1 MSQVSSTRKLIGA
14 GAIMASGTMISRILG
29 VIRVMLVAF
38 ILGNGTRQADM
49 LALATMVPN
58 SLYILFAGGALNTVL
73 VPQIVRAIKNDDDGG
88 EAYTSR
94 IMTAFMLI
102 ITVVAV
108 VVTIGA
114 PLVTAIYTSPAWR
127 GTDLEA
133 QYASLVALTYLTL
146 PQIFFYG
153 AFFLLGQVL
162 NARDKFGPMMW
173 APIANNIIS
182 IAVMALYFVVWGND
196 DDHSSAFTT
205 PQILLLG
212 IGTTLGIVAQTAVM
226 IPYIRKLGF
235 KLRPR
240 FDLKGTGLGHTFSLT
255 KWTMGFVAVNQ
266 VGLMVVN
273 RLATSATAGGSGA
286 GVTVYANAH
295 LLWILPHSLITV
307 SLATAMLPNASRLA
321 AGGDFSGVAGE
332 FTKTVRLAMVAIVPA
347 TVAFLALSGPMAGLL
362 FGQGTGA
369 TDAVWIAWALM
380 AFALGL
386 IPFTVQFVCLR
397 TFYALENTRTPFF
410 LQTLIAGLNI
420 AGAIALVWW
429 VNSDA
434 WVAGALALAYSL
446 AYSIGVLV
454 TWQALRRRVPDLD
467 GRALVMHLVRL
478 LLGAGIGGVAAY
490 YLSGWLIGVV
500 PGRTVGQIVALAAG
514 GLVIL
519 VSFLLMGKALK
530 VKELGSLSELVGS
543 RFGRR
548 GGSRAGAVESSRDD
562 RSQGDDQMPT
572 AVVPALRDDMID
584 SFDTGPATVVRNKP
598 ATTKHTFPPV
608 AGTPSAPSSVD
619 EDTGRMAPLAPAGPR
634 SAAVDWSDGGELA
647 AGGEASDQDETTG
660 ALDIPGLFRDATPAR
675 IAAAGALLS
684 TRYELV
690 ERLASL
696 FGTET
701 WRAHDQVL
709 SRDVVVHVIAPGDPR
724 ISDVML
730 AARKGAVAT
739 DSRFLRVLDADEV
752 LDPTQGIGAFVVRE
766 YAPGRSLTDILA
778 AGPLSA
784 IESAHIVRDL
794 ADALVAV
801 HAQGLFHE
809 QLSPDNVII
818 TTSGAVRLGGFG
830 VEAALADRA
839 DHQHAWSARES
850 SDVVG
855 LGKILYATLV
865 RHWPGEAAFGMPA
878 APIVA
883 GETAPA
889 HTVKAGVSPALD
901 RICTVTLTQRGA
913 MSEPRISSAGQLVEA
928 LSMVLGTANAAADLE
943 ERVRGLD
950 RAVPSPS
957 GAPHDPFR
965 RPGETRVGIWAPVS
979 GTAPEEGTDVE
990 AATLA
995 RSAGLSREGD
1005 GAGRPVLSDD
1015 LFTGPRRT
1023 PGDVVPPPVAS
1034 TRVAGED
1041 PDRPRTRRGVVALL
1055 ALLVLIAV
1063 ASIIALWT
1071 ADPDQA
1077 ATTPSGPGASSPAAQ
1092 SQSPSVSQG
1101 AAGSP
1106 AIVGVRDFDPE
1117 EDGGNGE
1124 ENGDRAATV
1133 IDGDAGTT
1141 WVTMRYLR
1149 RPDMGGQKPGV
1160 GLILDLGAPTTVTS
1174 ATVTLVGGETAVELR
1189 VPSGSEPSMRTEAD
1203 WTIVGS
1209 NPAATGTA
1217 TIALDEPT
1225 ETQYLM
1231 VYVTSLPPVEG
1242 GFRAEIAE
1250 VTLQ

>member
-1 MSQVSSTRKLIGA
+1 
-14 GAIMASGTMISRILG
+14 
-29 VIRVMLVAF
+29 
-38 ILGNGTRQADM
+38 
-49 LALATMVPN
+49 
-58 SLYILFAGGALNTVL
+58 
-73 VPQIVRAIKNDDDGG
+73 
-88 EAYTSR
+88 
-94 IMTAFMLI
+94 
-102 ITVVAV
+102 
-108 VVTIGA
+108 
-114 PLVTAIYTSPAWR
+114 
-127 GTDLEA
+127 
-133 QYASLVALTYLTL
+133 
-146 PQIFFYG
+146 
-153 AFFLLGQVL
+153 
-162 NARDKFGPMMW
+162 
-173 APIANNIIS
+173 
-182 IAVMALYFVVWGND
+182 
-196 DDHSSAFTT
+196 
-205 PQILLLG
+205 
-212 IGTTLGIVAQTAVM
+212 
-226 IPYIRKLGF
+226 
-235 KLRPR
+235 
-240 FDLKGTGLGHTFSLT
+240 
-255 KWTMGFVAVNQ
+255 
-266 VGLMVVN
+266 
-273 RLATSATAGGSGA
+273 
-286 GVTVYANAH
+286 
-295 LLWILPHSLITV
+295 
-307 SLATAMLPNASRLA
+307 MLPNASRLA

-332 FTKTVRLAMVAIVPA
+332 FTKTVRLALVAIVPA
-347 TVAFLALSGPMAGLL
+347 TVAFLALAGPIAGIL
-362 FGQGTGA
+362 FGHGTGPD
-369 TDAVWIAWALM
+369 DAVLIAWALM

-420 AGAIALVWW
+420 AGAIALVWSGEFRPPGW
-429 VNSDA
+429 RGRWPWRTRWPTPSA
-434 WVAGALALAYSL
+434 C
-446 AYSIGVLV
+446 V

-619 EDTGRMAPLAPAGPR
+619 EETGRMAPLAPAGPR

-766 YAPGRSLTDILA
+766 YAPGRSLTDILT

-830 VEAALADRA
+830 VEVALADRA

-995 RSAGLSREGD
+995 RSAGLSRG
-1005 GAGRPVLSDD
+1005 
-1015 LFTGPRRT
+1015 
-1023 PGDVVPPPVAS
+1023 
-1034 TRVAGED
+1034 
-1041 PDRPRTRRGVVALL
+1041 
-1055 ALLVLIAV
+1055 
-1063 ASIIALWT
+1063 
-1071 ADPDQA
+1071 
-1077 ATTPSGPGASSPAAQ
+1077 
-1092 SQSPSVSQG
+1092 
-1101 AAGSP
+1101 GS
-1106 AIVGVRDFDPE
+1106 
-1117 EDGGNGE
+1117 
-1124 ENGDRAATV
+1124 
-1133 IDGDAGTT
+1133 
-1141 WVTMRYLR
+1141 
-1149 RPDMGGQKPGV
+1149 
-1160 GLILDLGAPTTVTS
+1160 
-1174 ATVTLVGGETAVELR
+1174 
-1189 VPSGSEPSMRTEAD
+1189 
-1203 WTIVGS
+1203 
-1209 NPAATGTA
+1209 
-1217 TIALDEPT
+1217 
-1225 ETQYLM
+1225 
-1231 VYVTSLPPVEG
+1231 
-1242 GFRAEIAE
+1242 
-1250 VTLQ
+1250 

>member
-1 MSQVSSTRKLIGA
+1 
-14 GAIMASGTMISRILG
+14 
-29 VIRVMLVAF
+29 
-38 ILGNGTRQADM
+38 
-49 LALATMVPN
+49 
-58 SLYILFAGGALNTVL
+58 
-73 VPQIVRAIKNDDDGG
+73 
-88 EAYTSR
+88 
-94 IMTAFMLI
+94 
-102 ITVVAV
+102 
-108 VVTIGA
+108 
-114 PLVTAIYTSPAWR
+114 
-127 GTDLEA
+127 
-133 QYASLVALTYLTL
+133 
-146 PQIFFYG
+146 
-153 AFFLLGQVL
+153 
-162 NARDKFGPMMW
+162 
-173 APIANNIIS
+173 
-182 IAVMALYFVVWGND
+182 
-196 DDHSSAFTT
+196 
-205 PQILLLG
+205 
-212 IGTTLGIVAQTAVM
+212 
-226 IPYIRKLGF
+226 
-235 KLRPR
+235 
-240 FDLKGTGLGHTFSLT
+240 
-255 KWTMGFVAVNQ
+255 
-266 VGLMVVN
+266 
-273 RLATSATAGGSGA
+273 
-286 GVTVYANAH
+286 
-295 LLWILPHSLITV
+295 
-307 SLATAMLPNASRLA
+307 
-321 AGGDFSGVAGE
+321 
-332 FTKTVRLAMVAIVPA
+332 
-347 TVAFLALSGPMAGLL
+347 
-362 FGQGTGA
+362 
-369 TDAVWIAWALM
+369 
-380 AFALGL
+380 
-386 IPFTVQFVCLR
+386 
-397 TFYALENTRTPFF
+397 
-410 LQTLIAGLNI
+410 
-420 AGAIALVWW
+420 
-429 VNSDA
+429 
-434 WVAGALALAYSL
+434 
-446 AYSIGVLV
+446 
-454 TWQALRRRVPDLD
+454 
-467 GRALVMHLVRL
+467 
-478 LLGAGIGGVAAY
+478 
-490 YLSGWLIGVV
+490 
-500 PGRTVGQIVALAAG
+500 
-514 GLVIL
+514 
-519 VSFLLMGKALK
+519 
-530 VKELGSLSELVGS
+530 
-543 RFGRR
+543 
-548 GGSRAGAVESSRDD
+548 
-562 RSQGDDQMPT
+562 MPT

-598 ATTKHTFPPV
+598 ATTQHTFPAV
-608 AGTPSAPSSVD
+608 AVPPSAPSVGD
-619 EDTGRMAPLAPAGPR
+619 EDTGRMAPLAPAGPS
-634 SAAVDWSDGGELA
+634 SAAGDWSDGGE
-647 AGGEASDQDETTG
+647 QTRTTRPPTRTRPPG
-660 ALDIPGLFRDATPAR
+660 ALDMPGLFRDTTPAR
-675 IAAAGALLS
+675 IAAAGALLG

-766 YAPGRSLTDILA
+766 YAPGRSLTEVLA

-794 ADALVAV
+794 ADALVGV

-809 QLSPDNVII
+809 QLTPDNVII

-850 SDVVG
+850 SDVLG

-943 ERVRGLD
+943 DRVRGLD

-1005 GAGRPVLSDD
+1005 GRPLLSDD
-1015 LFTGPRRT
+1015 LFTGPRRDT
-1023 PGDVVPPPVAS
+1023 RGRGSPAVDGVHEGRGRGPRPSPDPPRGGGAA
-1034 TRVAGED
+1034 RAAG
-1041 PDRPRTRRGVVALL
+1041 PHCGGVDHR
-1055 ALLVLIAV
+1055 AV
-1063 ASIIALWT
+1063 DGGP
-1071 ADPDQA
+1071 ADQS

-1092 SQSPSVSQG
+1092 SQSPSQS
-1101 AAGSP
+1101 AAGGP
-1106 AIVGVRDFDPE
+1106 TIVGVRDFDPE

-1124 ENGDRAATV
+1124 ENGDRAANV

-1203 WTIVGS
+1203 WTLVGS
-1209 NPAATGTA
+1209 NPAATGSA
-1217 TIALDEPT
+1217 TIELDEPR

>member
-1 MSQVSSTRKLIGA
+1 MSQVSSTRKLVGA

-88 EAYTSR
+88 EAYTNR

-102 ITVVAV
+102 ITAVAV
-108 VVTIGA
+108 LVTIGA

-127 GTDLEA
+127 ETDLEA

-173 APIANNIIS
+173 APIANNVIS

-212 IGTTLGIVAQTAVM
+212 IGTTLGIVAQTVVM
-226 IPYIRKLGF
+226 IPYVRKLGF
-235 KLRPR
+235 RLRPR

-286 GVTVYANAH
+286 GVSVYANAH

-321 AGGDFSGVAGE
+321 AGGNFGGVADE

-380 AFALGL
+380 AFAVGL

-410 LQTLIAGLNI
+410 LQTLIAGLNLS
-420 AGAIALVWW
+420 GAIALVWW

-446 AYSIGVLV
+446 AYSVGVFI
-454 TWQALRRRVPDLD
+454 TWQALRRKVPDLD

-500 PGRTVGQIVALAAG
+500 PGRAVGQIVALAVG

-519 VSFLLMGKALK
+519 ASFLLVGKALK
-530 VKELGSLSELVGS
+530 VKELGSLAELVGS

-548 GGSRAGAVESSRDD
+548 GGSRADAVGSSSDD
-562 RSQGDDQMPT
+562 SCQGVDQMPT

-584 SFDTGPATVVRNKP
+584 SFDTGPATVVRNRP
-598 ATTKHTFPPV
+598 ATTQHTFPAV
-608 AGTPSAPSSVD
+608 AVPPSAPSVGD
-619 EDTGRMAPLAPAGPR
+619 EDTGRMAPLAPAGPS
-634 SAAVDWSDGGELA
+634 SAAGDWSDGGERT
-647 AGGEASDQDETTG
+647 GDDEASDLDEATG
-660 ALDIPGLFRDATPAR
+660 ALDMPGLFRDTTPAR
-675 IAAAGALLS
+675 IAAAGALLG

-766 YAPGRSLTDILA
+766 YAPGRSLTEILA

-794 ADALVAV
+794 ADALVGV

-901 RICTVTLTQRGA
+901 RICTVTLTTRGA

-943 ERVRGLD
+943 DRVRGLD

-965 RPGETRVGIWAPVS
+965 RPGQTRVGIWAPVS
-979 GTAPEEGTDVE
+979 GDAPEEGADVE

-1005 GAGRPVLSDD
+1005 GRPLLSDD
-1015 LFTGPRRT
+1015 LFTGPRRA
-1023 PGDVVPPPVAS
+1023 PGGVVPKPSMES

-1055 ALLVLIAV
+1055 ALLALIAV

-1077 ATTPSGPGASSPAAQ
+1077 ATSPSGPGASSPAAQ
-1092 SQSPSVSQG
+1092 SQSPSQS
-1101 AAGSP
+1101 AAGGP
-1106 AIVGVRDFDPE
+1106 TIVGVRDFDPE

-1124 ENGDRAATV
+1124 ENGDRAANV

-1203 WTIVGS
+1203 WTLVGS
-1209 NPAATGTA
+1209 NPAATGSA
-1217 TIALDEPT
+1217 TIELDEPR

>member
-1 MSQVSSTRKLIGA
+1 MGA

-88 EAYTSR
+88 EAYTNR

-102 ITVVAV
+102 VTVVAV
-108 VVTIGA
+108 VITLGA
-114 PLVTAIYTSPAWR
+114 PVVAAIYTSDAWR
-127 GTDLEA
+127 QPDLEA

-173 APIANNIIS
+173 APIANNVIS
-182 IAVMALYFVVWGND
+182 IMVLALYFVVWGND
-196 DDHSSAFTT
+196 DDHSSAFSTQ
-205 PQILLLG
+205 QILLLG
-212 IGTTLGIVAQTAVM
+212 IGTTLGILAQTAVM
-226 IPYIRKLGF
+226 IPYIRQVGF
-235 KLRPR
+235 RLRPR
-240 FDLKGTGLGHTFSLT
+240 FDLRGTGLGHTFSLT

-273 RLATSATAGGSGA
+273 RLATSATAGGHGA

-321 AGGDFSGVAGE
+321 AGGDFGGVAGE
-332 FTKTVRLAMVAIVPA
+332 FTKTLRLAMVAIVPA
-347 TVAFLALSGPMAGLL
+347 TVGFLALSGPMAGLL
-362 FGQGTGA
+362 FGQGTGS
-369 TDAVWIAWALM
+369 TDAIWIAWALM

-420 AGAIALVWW
+420 SGAIALVWW

-434 WVAGALALAYSL
+434 WVAAALALAYSL

-467 GRALVMHLVRL
+467 SRALVMHLVRL

-490 YLSGWLIGVV
+490 YLSGWLLEVV
-500 PGRTVGQIVALAAG
+500 PGRALGQIVALALG
-514 GLVIL
+514 GLLIL
-519 VSFLLMGKALK
+519 ASFLLIGKVLK
-530 VKELGSLSELVGS
+530 VKELGSLSTLVAS

-548 GGSRAGAVESSRDD
+548 GGSPAAALQASGDP
-562 RSQGDDQMPT
+562 RSQGEDQVPT

-584 SFDTGPATVVRNKP
+584 SFDTGPATLVRNRP
-598 ATTKHTFPPV
+598 ASTRHTFP
-608 AGTPSAPSSVD
+608 AGAVPPPTPSQGEA
-619 EDTGRMAPLAPAGPR
+619 DTGPMEPLIPAGPR
-634 SAAVDWSDGGELA
+634 SAARDGSDAEKRSGA
-647 AGGEASDQDETTG
+647 PTASGQDEHTG
-660 ALDIPGLFRDATPAR
+660 ALDMPGLFRDATATQV
-675 IAAAGALLS
+675 AAIGALLS

-730 AARKGAVAT
+730 AARKAAVAT

-752 LDPTQGIGAFVVRE
+752 LDPTQGVGAFVVRE
-766 YAPGRSLTDILA
+766 YAPGRSLTEVLA
-778 AGPLSA
+778 QGPLSA

-830 VEAALADRA
+830 VEAALAERPEGR
-839 DHQHAWSARES
+839 QAWSARES
-850 SDVVG
+850 SDVVS

-878 APIVA
+878 APIMA

-901 RICTVTLTQRGA
+901 RICTVTLTHRGA
-913 MSEPRISSAGQLVEA
+913 LSEPRISSAGQLVEA
-928 LSMVLGTANAAADLE
+928 LSAVLGSADAAADLE
-943 ERVRGLD
+943 DRVRRLD
-950 RAVPSPS
+950 RAQPSPS
-957 GAPHDPFR
+957 GPPNDPFR
-965 RPGETRVGIWAPVS
+965 RPGQTRAGIWAPVPGPAS
-979 GTAPEEGTDVE
+979 EEALDLE

-995 RSAGLSREGD
+995 RSAGVSERD
-1005 GAGRPVLSDD
+1005 RVARPALSDE

-1023 PGDVVPPPVAS
+1023 PGGVVPPPAVES

-1041 PDRPRTRRGVVALL
+1041 SDPPQTLRGLLALL
-1055 ALLVLIAV
+1055 ALLVLIGV
-1063 ASIIALWT
+1063 AAIIAQRT
-1071 ADPDQA
+1071 SDPGEA
-1077 ATTPSGPGASSPAAQ
+1077 ATAPPGPGATSPPAQ
-1092 SQSPSVSQG
+1092 AQPPLDPE
-1101 AAGSP
+1101 GSP
-1106 AIVGVRDFDPE
+1106 QIVGVRDFDPE
-1117 EDGGNGE
+1117 EDNGNGE
-1124 ENGDRAATV
+1124 ENAERAANV

-1160 GLILDLGAPTTVTS
+1160 GLILDLGAPTTVRS
-1174 ATVTLVGGETAVELR
+1174 ATVTTVGGETAVELR

-1203 WTIVGS
+1203 WRIVGS
-1209 NPAATGTA
+1209 TPAATGSA
-1217 TIALDEPT
+1217 TITLDGPT

-1231 VYVTSLPPVEG
+1231 VYVTNLPPVEG

-1250 VTLQ
+1250 VTVQ